1 MSAALQTVPTPE
13 QLDQRFESVRVRRFS
28 RLGDYAILLKMRVT
42 ALVVMTAWA
51 GYCLG
56 ARRQL
61 IPAFSWQMLCALLGI
76 GLVSG
81 GAAALN
87 QVIEREADAQMRRT
101 QWRPIPGKRMGVAE
115 AVTIGVVCIFG
126 GAAYLA
132 VTTNLLTGILS
143 VLTAS
148 AYVGIYTP
156 LKKHS
161 PLCTT
166 FGALPGAMPPL
177 LGWTAARGR
186 VEWEALV
193 LFAILFL
200 WQFPHFHAISW
211 MYREDYRRA
220 GIRML
225 PVVEEDGRST
235 VREVL
240 AYSMMLVPVS
250 LFPGY
255 LHMVGKAY
263 IIGALIFSL
272 AFLYYSIRFSRVL
285 SGLAAADSRKLARS
299 LLRASVLYL
308 PALFVLMMISAR
320 FTPVQ

>member
-1 MSAALQTVPTPE
+1 MSAAVQPIAAPE
-13 QLDQRFESVRVRRFS
+13 QLTASQQPRQYSRV
-28 RLGDYAILLKMRVT
+28 GDYAILLKMRVT
-42 ALVVMTAWA
+42 SLVVMTAWT
-51 GYCLG
+51 GYYLG
-56 ARRQL
+56 AQRAQVAT
-61 IPAFSWQMLCALLGI
+61 ISWSLVCALLGI

-87 QVIEREADAQMRRT
+87 QVIEREADGRMRRT
-101 QWRPIPGKRMGVAE
+101 QCRPIPGQRMGVTE
-115 AVTIGVVCIFG
+115 AMTIGVICILG
-126 GAAYLA
+126 GGAYLA
-132 VTTNLLTGILS
+132 LTTNALTGILS

-148 AYVGIYTP
+148 AYVGVYTP

-161 PLCTT
+161 PICTT
-166 FGALPGAMPPL
+166 IGALPGAMPPL

-186 VEWEALV
+186 VEWEALI

-200 WQFPHFHAISW
+200 WQFPHFHAIAW

-255 LHMVGKAY
+255 LHMVGRIY
-263 IIGALIFSL
+263 ILGALVLGL
-272 AFLYYSIRFSRVL
+272 AFLVYSIRFARVI
-285 SGLAAADSRKLARS
+285 SGLTAPESRKLARA

-308 PALFVLMMISAR
+308 PALFALMMLNAR
-320 FTPVQ
+320 FTPGL

>member
-1 MSAALQTVPTPE
+1 MSAAVQPLPTPAE
-13 QLDQRFESVRVRRFS
+13 VRATPPVPHRYS

-42 ALVVMTAWA
+42 TLVVMTAWT
-51 GYCLG
+51 GYFLG
-56 ARRQL
+56 AQRSQV
-61 IPAFSWQMLCALLGI
+61 PTFSWKLVCALLGI

-81 GAAALN
+81 GAAAMN
-87 QVIEREADAQMRRT
+87 QVIEREADGRMQRTRR
-101 QWRPIPGKRMGVAE
+101 RPIPGQRMGVVE
-115 AVTIGVVCIFG
+115 ATAIGMACILG

-132 VTTNLLTGILS
+132 ITTNVLTGILS

-148 AYVGIYTP
+148 AYVGVYTP
-156 LKKHS
+156 MKTRS
-161 PLCTT
+161 PICTT
-166 FGALPGAMPPL
+166 IGALPGAMPPL

-200 WQFPHFHAISW
+200 WQFPHFHAIAW
-211 MYREDYRRA
+211 LYREDYRRA

-250 LFPGY
+250 LFPAY
-255 LHMVGKAY
+255 LHMVNRTY
-263 IIGALIFSL
+263 VVGALIFSL
-272 AFLYYSIRFSRVL
+272 AFLVFSIRFARVL
-285 SGLAAADSRKLARS
+285 SGLPSGESGRLARG

-308 PALFVLMMISAR
+308 PALFALMMINSR
-320 FTPVQ
+320 FTR

>member
-1 MSAALQTVPTPE
+1 MSAAIQTVPNPE
-13 QLDQRFESVRVRRFS
+13 PVSPLPLSSAKRYS

-42 ALVVMTAWA
+42 SLVVMTAWA
-51 GYCLG
+51 GYYLG
-56 ARRQL
+56 ARRAL
-61 IPAFSWQMLCALLGI
+61 VPTFSWKLVCALLGI

-87 QVIEREADAQMRRT
+87 QVIEREADGRMLRT
-101 QWRPIPGKRMGVAE
+101 QWRPIPGKRMSVVEGA
-115 AVTIGVVCIFG
+115 AIGIACILG

-132 VTTNLLTGILS
+132 FTTNVLTGVLS

-148 AYVGIYTP
+148 AYLGAYTP

-166 FGALPGAMPPL
+166 IGALPGAMPPL
-177 LGWTAARGR
+177 LGWTAARGH
-186 VEWEALV
+186 VEWEGLV

-200 WQFPHFHAISW
+200 WQFPHFHAIAW

-240 AYSMMLVPVS
+240 AYSLMLVPVS

-255 LHMVGKAY
+255 LHMVGKTY
-263 IIGALIFSL
+263 IVGALIFGL
-272 AFLYYSIRFSRVL
+272 AFLIYSIRFARVL
-285 SGLAAADSRKLARS
+285 SGISAAESRKLARG
-299 LLRASVLYL
+299 LLRASVIYL
-308 PALFVLMMISAR
+308 PALFTLMMVNAT
-320 FTPVQ
+320 FTPIQ

>member
-1 MSAALQTVPTPE
+1 MSAAAQPVPISEP
-13 QLDQRFESVRVRRFS
+13 LPSPPRPPARYS

-42 ALVVMTAWA
+42 SLVVMTAWA
-51 GYCLG
+51 GYYLG
-56 ARRQL
+56 AQRAQV
-61 IPAFSWQMLCALLGI
+61 ATFSWNLLCALLGI

-87 QVIEREADAQMRRT
+87 QVIEREADGRMRRT
-101 QWRPIPGKRMGVAE
+101 QFRPIPGQRMGVAE
-115 AVTIGVVCIFG
+115 AAAIGIACILG
-126 GAAYLA
+126 GGAYLA
-132 VTTNLLTGILS
+132 FTTNALTGILS

-148 AYVGIYTP
+148 AYLGAYTP

-166 FGALPGAMPPL
+166 IGALPGAMPPL

-200 WQFPHFHAISW
+200 WQFPHFHAIAW

-263 IIGALIFSL
+263 LVGALIFGL
-272 AFLYYSIRFSRVL
+272 IFLVYCLRFARVL
-285 SGLAAADSRKLARS
+285 SGLPASESRKLARS
-299 LLRASVLYL
+299 LLRASILYL
-308 PALFVLMMISAR
+308 PALFALMMINAR
-320 FTPVQ
+320 FTPII

>member
-1 MSAALQTVPTPE
+1 MSAAIQPVPAPAE
-13 QLDQRFESVRVRRFS
+13 VRAAPPSPRKYS
-28 RLGDYAILLKMRVT
+28 RVGDYAVLLKMRVT
-42 ALVVMTAWA
+42 SLVVMTAWT
-51 GYCLG
+51 GYFLG
-56 ARRQL
+56 AQRAQ
-61 IPAFSWQMLCALLGI
+61 ISTFSWKLLCALLGI

-81 GAAALN
+81 GAAAIN
-87 QVIEREADAQMRRT
+87 QVIEREVDGRMQRTRR
-101 QWRPIPGKRMGVAE
+101 RPIPGQRMGVVE
-115 AVTIGVVCIFG
+115 ATAVGMVCILG

-132 VTTNLLTGILS
+132 ITTNVVTGILS

-148 AYVGIYTP
+148 AYLGVYTP
-156 LKKHS
+156 LKMRS
-161 PLCTT
+161 PICTT
-166 FGALPGAMPPL
+166 IGALPGAMPPL

-200 WQFPHFHAISW
+200 WQFPHFHAIAW
-211 MYREDYRRA
+211 LYREDYRRA

-255 LHMVGKAY
+255 LHMVTSAY
-263 IIGALIFSL
+263 VVGALIFSL
-272 AFLYYSIRFSRVL
+272 AFLVFSIRFARVL
-285 SGLAAADSRKLARS
+285 SGLPAGESGKLARG

-308 PALFVLMMISAR
+308 PALFALMMINSR
-320 FTPVQ
+320 FTR

>member
-1 MSAALQTVPTPE
+1 MSAALQTVPNPE
-13 QLDQRFESVRVRRFS
+13 QLNPSTRPESMRRYS
-28 RLGDYAILLKMRVT
+28 RLGDFAVLLKMRVT
-42 ALVVMTAWA
+42 SLVVMTAWA
-51 GYCLG
+51 GYYLG
-56 ARRQL
+56 VRRAL
-61 IPAFSWQMLCALLGI
+61 VPAFSWKMLCALLGI

-87 QVIEREADAQMRRT
+87 QVIEREADGQMRRT
-101 QWRPIPGKRMGVAE
+101 QQRPIPGNRMGVVE
-115 AVTIGVVCIFG
+115 AGAVGIACIFA

-132 VTTNLLTGILS
+132 FTTNPITGILS

-148 AYVGIYTP
+148 AYVGVYTP
-156 LKKHS
+156 LKKYS

-166 FGALPGAMPPL
+166 IGALPGAMPPL

-200 WQFPHFHAISW
+200 WQFPHFHAIAW

-263 IIGALIFSL
+263 IVGALALGL
-272 AFLYYSIRFSRVL
+272 AFLVFSIRFARVL
-285 SGLAAADSRKLARS
+285 SGIPAAESRKLARA

-308 PALFVLMMISAR
+308 PALFALMMISAKL
-320 FTPVQ
+320 TSVQ

>member
-1 MSAALQTVPTPE
+1 MSAAIQPVPVQTEIKPTHPSP
-13 QLDQRFESVRVRRFS
+13 RKYSRV
-28 RLGDYAILLKMRVT
+28 GDYAVLLKMRVT
-42 ALVVMTAWA
+42 SLVVMTAWT
-51 GYCLG
+51 GYFLG
-56 ARRQL
+56 AQRAQ
-61 IPAFSWQMLCALLGI
+61 IPTFSWKLFCALLGI

-81 GAAALN
+81 GAAAIN
-87 QVIEREADAQMRRT
+87 KFIEREVDGRMQRTRR
-101 QWRPIPGKRMGVAE
+101 RPIPGHRMGVVE
-115 AVTIGVVCIFG
+115 ATAVGMACILG

-132 VTTNLLTGILS
+132 ITTNVLTGILS

-148 AYVGIYTP
+148 AYVGVYTP
-156 LKKHS
+156 LKMRS
-161 PLCTT
+161 PICTT
-166 FGALPGAMPPL
+166 IGALPGAMPPL

-186 VEWEALV
+186 AEWEALV

-200 WQFPHFHAISW
+200 WQFPHFHAIAW
-211 MYREDYRRA
+211 LYREDYRRA

-255 LHMVGKAY
+255 LHMVEKTY
-263 IIGALIFSL
+263 IIGAMIFSL
-272 AFLYYSIRFSRVL
+272 GFLYYSIRFSRVL
-285 SGLAAADSRKLARS
+285 SGLAAADSRKLARG

-308 PALFVLMMISAR
+308 PALFALMMISAR
-320 FTPVQ
+320 FTPIQ

>member
-1 MSAALQTVPTPE
+1 MSAAVQPVPISEP
-13 QLDQRFESVRVRRFS
+13 LPSPPRPPVRYS

-42 ALVVMTAWA
+42 SLVVMTAWA
-51 GYCLG
+51 GYYLG
-56 ARRQL
+56 AQRAQV
-61 IPAFSWQMLCALLGI
+61 ATFSWNLLCALLGI

-87 QVIEREADAQMRRT
+87 QVIEREADGRMRRT
-101 QWRPIPGKRMGVAE
+101 QFRPIPGQRMGVTE
-115 AVTIGVVCIFG
+115 AAAIGIACILG
-126 GAAYLA
+126 GGAYLA
-132 VTTNLLTGILS
+132 FTTNVLTGILS

-148 AYVGIYTP
+148 AYLGAYTP

-166 FGALPGAMPPL
+166 IGALPGAMPPL

-200 WQFPHFHAISW
+200 WQFPHFHAIAW

-240 AYSMMLVPVS
+240 AYSMMLIPVS

-263 IIGALIFSL
+263 VVGALIFGL
-272 AFLYYSIRFSRVL
+272 IFLVYCLRFARVL
-285 SGLAAADSRKLARS
+285 SGLPASESRKLARS
-299 LLRASVLYL
+299 LLRASILYL
-308 PALFVLMMISAR
+308 PALFALMMINAR
-320 FTPVQ
+320 FTPII

>member
-1 MSAALQTVPTPE
+1 MSAALQTVPAPE
-13 QLDQRFESVRVRRFS
+13 QLEHPRPSAKHYS
-28 RLGDYAILLKMRVT
+28 RIGDYALLLKMRVT
-42 ALVVMTAWA
+42 SLVVMTAWA
-51 GYCLG
+51 GYYLG
-56 ARRQL
+56 ARRAFT
-61 IPAFSWQMLCALLGI
+61 PAFSWKMVCALLGI

-87 QVIEREADAQMRRT
+87 QVIEREADGRMRRT
-101 QWRPIPGKRMGVAE
+101 QQRPIPGKRMGVAE
-115 AVTIGVVCIFG
+115 AAAVGVICILG
-126 GAAYLA
+126 GGAYLA
-132 VTTNLLTGILS
+132 LTTNLLTGFLS
-143 VLTAS
+143 VLTAA

-156 LKKHS
+156 LKKYS

-186 VEWEALV
+186 VDWEALV

-200 WQFPHFHAISW
+200 WQFPHFHAIAW
-211 MYREDYRRA
+211 MYRDDYRRA
-220 GIRML
+220 NIRML

-240 AYSMMLVPVS
+240 VYSMMLVPVS

-255 LHMVGKAY
+255 LHMVGRIY
-263 IIGALIFSL
+263 IAGALIFSL
-272 AFLYYSIRFSRVL
+272 GFLYYSIRFARVL
-285 SGLAAADSRKLARS
+285 SGISTAEARQLARS

-308 PALFVLMMISAR
+308 PALFVLMMVSAR

>member
-1 MSAALQTVPTPE
+1 
-13 QLDQRFESVRVRRFS
+13 
-28 RLGDYAILLKMRVT
+28 
-42 ALVVMTAWA
+42 
-51 GYCLG
+51 
-56 ARRQL
+56 
-61 IPAFSWQMLCALLGI
+61 
-76 GLVSG
+76 
-81 GAAALN
+81 
-87 QVIEREADAQMRRT
+87 
-101 QWRPIPGKRMGVAE
+101 MGVGE
-115 AVTIGVVCIFG
+115 ALSIGVACILG

-132 VTTNLLTGILS
+132 VTTNPLTGILS

-148 AYVGIYTP
+148 AYLGAYTP

-161 PLCTT
+161 PICTT
-166 FGALPGAMPPL
+166 IGALPGAMPPL

-186 VEWEALV
+186 IEWEALV

-200 WQFPHFHAISW
+200 WQFPHFHAIAW

-255 LHMVGKAY
+255 LHMVGGIY
-263 IIGALIFSL
+263 ILGALVLGL
-272 AFLYYSIRFSRVL
+272 AFLVFAIRFARVI
-285 SGLAAADSRKLARS
+285 SGLPAAESRQLARA

-308 PALFVLMMISAR
+308 PALFVLMMLNAR
-320 FTPVQ
+320 FTPAL

>member
-1 MSAALQTVPTPE
+1 MSAAVQPVPAPKKLAPA
-13 QLDQRFESVRVRRFS
+13 QVSKARKYS

-42 ALVVMTAWA
+42 SLVVMTAWT
-51 GYCLG
+51 GYYLG
-56 ARRQL
+56 ARRAQVST
-61 IPAFSWQMLCALLGI
+61 FSWKLLCALLGI
-76 GLVSG
+76 GIVSA

-87 QVIEREADAQMRRT
+87 QVIEREADGRMRRT
-101 QWRPIPGKRMGVAE
+101 QGRPIPGRRMRLTEALAVGVAC
-115 AVTIGVVCIFG
+115 VLG
-126 GAAYLA
+126 GAAYLGF
-132 VTTNLLTGILS
+132 TINLLTGILS
-143 VLTAS
+143 ALTAA

-161 PLCTT
+161 PICTT
-166 FGALPGAMPPL
+166 IGAVPGAMPPL
-177 LGWTAARGR
+177 LGWTAARGH

-200 WQFPHFHAISW
+200 WQFPHFHSIAW

-255 LHMVGKAY
+255 LHMVGRAY
-263 IIGALIFSL
+263 LVGALILSL
-272 AFLYYSIRFSRVL
+272 VFLVFCIRFARVI
-285 SGLAAADSRKLARS
+285 SGLPAAESRKLARS

-308 PALFVLMMISAR
+308 PALFALMMLNAR
-320 FTPVQ
+320 FTPIL

>member
-1 MSAALQTVPTPE
+1 MSALVQSLASSAEVKPIAPE
-13 QLDQRFESVRVRRFS
+13 PRKYS
-28 RLGDYAILLKMRVT
+28 RLSDYAVLLKMRVT
-42 ALVVMTAWA
+42 TLVVMTAWT
-51 GYCLG
+51 GYFLG
-56 ARRQL
+56 AQRAQ
-61 IPAFSWQMLCALLGI
+61 IPTFSWKLVCALLGI

-81 GAAALN
+81 GAAAMN
-87 QVIEREADAQMRRT
+87 QVIEREADGRMQRTRR
-101 QWRPIPGKRMGVAE
+101 RPIPGQRMGVIE
-115 AVTIGVVCIFG
+115 ATAIGMACILG

-132 VTTNLLTGILS
+132 VTTNVLTGILS

-148 AYVGIYTP
+148 AYVGVYTP
-156 LKKHS
+156 LKTRS
-161 PLCTT
+161 PICTT
-166 FGALPGAMPPL
+166 IGAFPGAMPPL

-200 WQFPHFHAISW
+200 WQFPHFHAIAW
-211 MYREDYRRA
+211 LYREDYRRA

-255 LHMVGKAY
+255 LHMVSGLY
-263 IIGALIFSL
+263 VIGALAFGLVFLVFSV
-272 AFLYYSIRFSRVL
+272 RFARVL
-285 SGLAAADSRKLARS
+285 SGIPAGESGKLARG
-299 LLRASVLYL
+299 LLRASILYL
-308 PALFVLMMISAR
+308 PALFALMMINSR
-320 FTPVQ
+320 FTR

>member
-1 MSAALQTVPTPE
+1 MSAAVQTVPIPE
-13 QLDQRFESVRVRRFS
+13 PTNGPPQPQMPHS
-28 RLGDYAILLKMRVT
+28 RIGDYAILLKMRVT
-42 ALVVMTAWA
+42 SLVVMTAWA
-51 GYCLG
+51 GYYLG
-56 ARRQL
+56 AKRAE
-61 IPAFSWQMLCALLGI
+61 IPTFSWKLLCTLLGI

-87 QVIEREADAQMRRT
+87 QVIEREVDGRMLRT
-101 QWRPIPGKRMGVAE
+101 QRRPIPGRRMGVTE
-115 AVTIGVVCIFG
+115 ALAVGIVCILG
-126 GAAYLA
+126 GGAYLA
-132 VTTNLLTGILS
+132 ITTNPLTGILS
-143 VLTAS
+143 ALTAS
-148 AYVGIYTP
+148 AYLGAYTP

-166 FGALPGAMPPL
+166 IGAFPGAMPPL
-177 LGWTAARGR
+177 LGWTAARGH

-200 WQFPHFHAISW
+200 WQFPHFHAIAW
-211 MYREDYRRA
+211 MYRDDYRRG

-255 LHMVGKAY
+255 LHMVGRAY
-263 IIGALIFSL
+263 VVGALLLSL
-272 AFLYYSIRFSRVL
+272 SFLFYCLRFARVL
-285 SGLAAADSRKLARS
+285 SGLPAPESRKLARN
-299 LLRASVLYL
+299 LLRASILYL
-308 PALFVLMMISAR
+308 PALFVLMMINAR
-320 FTPVQ
+320 FTPVL

>member
-1 MSAALQTVPTPE
+1 MSAAVQPISAPE
-13 QLDQRFESVRVRRFS
+13 PLTANQRPRRYSRV
-28 RLGDYAILLKMRVT
+28 GDYAILLKMRVT
-42 ALVVMTAWA
+42 SLVVMTAWT
-51 GYCLG
+51 GYYLG
-56 ARRQL
+56 AQRGEVATL
-61 IPAFSWQMLCALLGI
+61 SWKLVCALLGI

-87 QVIEREADAQMRRT
+87 QVIEREADGRMRRT
-101 QWRPIPGKRMGVAE
+101 QWRPIPGQRMGVTE
-115 AVTIGVVCIFG
+115 AMTIGVICILG

-132 VTTNLLTGILS
+132 ITTNPLTGILS

-148 AYVGIYTP
+148 AYVGVYTP

-161 PLCTT
+161 PICTT
-166 FGALPGAMPPL
+166 IGALPGAMPPL

-200 WQFPHFHAISW
+200 WQFPHFHAIAW

-255 LHMVGKAY
+255 LHMVGRIY
-263 IIGALIFSL
+263 ILGALILGL
-272 AFLYYSIRFSRVL
+272 AFLVYSIRFARVI
-285 SGLAAADSRKLARS
+285 SGLPAPESRKLARA

-308 PALFVLMMISAR
+308 PTLFALMMLNAR
-320 FTPVQ
+320 FTRGL

>member
-1 MSAALQTVPTPE
+1 MSAAVQPVPTP
-13 QLDQRFESVRVRRFS
+13 SIPTGTHKYSRV
-28 RLGDYAILLKMRVT
+28 GDYAILLKMRVT
-42 ALVVMTAWA
+42 SLVVMTAWT
-51 GYCLG
+51 GYYLG
-56 ARRQL
+56 AQRSH
-61 IPAFSWQMLCALLGI
+61 IGTFSWKLLCALLGI

-87 QVIEREADAQMRRT
+87 QVIEREADGRMLRT
-101 QWRPIPGKRMGVAE
+101 QSRPIPGKRMGVVEGIA
-115 AVTIGVVCIFG
+115 IGVACILG

-132 VTTNLLTGILS
+132 ITTNVLTGILC

-148 AYVGIYTP
+148 AYLGAYTP
-156 LKKHS
+156 LKRYS
-161 PLCTT
+161 PICTT
-166 FGALPGAMPPL
+166 IGALPGAMPPL

-186 VEWEALV
+186 VEWEALI

-200 WQFPHFHAISW
+200 WQFPHFHSIAW
-211 MYREDYRRA
+211 LYRDDYRRA

-255 LHMVGKAY
+255 LHMVGRTY
-263 IIGALIFSL
+263 VLGALVFSL
-272 AFLYYSIRFSRVL
+272 AFLVFSVRFARVL
-285 SGLAAADSRKLARS
+285 SGIPAAESRKLARG
-299 LLRASVLYL
+299 LLRASILYL
-308 PALFVLMMISAR
+308 PALFALMMINSR
-320 FTPVQ
+320 FNSGL

>member
-1 MSAALQTVPTPE
+1 MSAAVQPISSPE
-13 QLDQRFESVRVRRFS
+13 QLTSREQRREHS
-28 RLGDYAILLKMRVT
+28 RIGDYAILLKMRVT
-42 ALVVMTAWA
+42 SLVVMTAWT
-51 GYCLG
+51 GYFLG
-56 ARRQL
+56 AQRAL
-61 IPAFSWQMLCALLGI
+61 VATLSWKLVCALLGI

-87 QVIEREADAQMRRT
+87 QVIEREVDGRMRRT
-101 QWRPIPGKRMGVAE
+101 QSRPIPGHRMGVSE
-115 AVTIGVVCIFG
+115 AVGIGVACILG
-126 GAAYLA
+126 GGAYLA
-132 VTTNLLTGILS
+132 FTTNPLTGILS

-148 AYVGIYTP
+148 AYLGAYTP
-156 LKKHS
+156 LKTQS
-161 PLCTT
+161 PICTT
-166 FGALPGAMPPL
+166 IGALPGAMPPL

-200 WQFPHFHAISW
+200 WQFPHFHAIAW

-255 LHMVGKAY
+255 LHMVGGIY
-263 IIGALIFSL
+263 ILGAVVLGLTFLIFS
-272 AFLYYSIRFSRVL
+272 IRFARVV
-285 SGLAAADSRKLARS
+285 SGLPAAESRQLARA
-299 LLRASVLYL
+299 LLRASVIYL
-308 PALFVLMMISAR
+308 PALFALMMLNAR
-320 FTPVQ
+320 FTPGL

>member
-1 MSAALQTVPTPE
+1 MSAALQSVPTRE
-13 QLDQRFESVRVRRFS
+13 DLHVRVTAAPRHS
-28 RLGDYAILLKMRVT
+28 RLGDYAILLKIRVT
-42 ALVVMTAWA
+42 SLVVMTAWT
-51 GYCLG
+51 GYYLG
-56 ARRQL
+56 AQRAQ
-61 IPAFSWQMLCALLGI
+61 IATFSWKLICALLGI

-87 QVIEREADAQMRRT
+87 QVIEREADGRMQRT
-101 QWRPIPGKRMGVAE
+101 RQRPIPGRRLGVTEALAVGVA
-115 AVTIGVVCIFG
+115 CILG

-132 VTTNLLTGILS
+132 FTANLLTGVLS
-143 VLTAS
+143 VLTAA

-177 LGWTAARGR
+177 LGWTAARGH

-200 WQFPHFHAISW
+200 WQFPHFHSIAW
-211 MYREDYRRA
+211 LYRDDYRRA

-255 LHMVGKAY
+255 LHMVGRMY
-263 IIGALIFSL
+263 LIGALVFSL
-272 AFLYYSIRFSRVL
+272 TFLVFSIRFARVI
-285 SGLAAADSRKLARS
+285 SGIPASESRKLARS

-308 PALFVLMMISAR
+308 PALFALMMINAQ
-320 FTPVQ
+320 FTPIL

>member
-1 MSAALQTVPTPE
+1 
-13 QLDQRFESVRVRRFS
+13 
-28 RLGDYAILLKMRVT
+28 
-42 ALVVMTAWA
+42 MTAWA
-51 GYCLG
+51 GYYLG
-56 ARRQL
+56 SRRAGEA
-61 IPAFSWQMLCALLGI
+61 AFSWKLLCALIGI

-87 QVIEREADAQMRRT
+87 QVIEREADGRMQRTRR
-101 QWRPIPGKRMGVAE
+101 RPVPDRRMSVME
-115 AVTIGVVCIFG
+115 ATTAGIICILG

-132 VTTNLLTGILS
+132 VTTNVLTGILS

-148 AYVGIYTP
+148 AYVGVYTP
-156 LKKHS
+156 LKKKS
-161 PLCTT
+161 PICTT
-166 FGALPGAMPPL
+166 IGALPGAMPPL

-186 VEWEALV
+186 VEWEAVV

-200 WQFPHFHAISW
+200 WQFPHFHAIAW
-211 MYREDYRRA
+211 IYREDYRRA

-250 LFPGY
+250 IFPGY
-255 LHMVGKAY
+255 LHMVAKPY
-263 IIGALIFSL
+263 IMCALILSVLFLVFSV
-272 AFLYYSIRFSRVL
+272 RFSRL
-285 SGLAAADSRKLARS
+285 ISGLPAPESRKLARD

-308 PALFVLMMISAR
+308 PILFTLMMISAR
-320 FTPVQ
+320 FTSEL

>member
-1 MSAALQTVPTPE
+1 MSAAVQPVPIPE
-13 QLDQRFESVRVRRFS
+13 QVTSSPRPQKQYS
-28 RLGDYAILLKMRVT
+28 RIGDYAILLKMRVT
-42 ALVVMTAWA
+42 SLVVMTAWT
-51 GYCLG
+51 GYYLG
-56 ARRQL
+56 AQRAQV
-61 IPAFSWQMLCALLGI
+61 ATFSWKLVCALLGI

-87 QVIEREADAQMRRT
+87 QVIEREADGRMMRT
-101 QWRPIPGKRMGVAE
+101 QRRPIPGQRMGVAE
-115 AVTIGVVCIFG
+115 AAAIGIACILG
-126 GAAYLA
+126 GGAYLA
-132 VTTNLLTGILS
+132 LTTNVLTGVLS

-148 AYVGIYTP
+148 AYLGAYTP

-166 FGALPGAMPPL
+166 IGAFPGAMPPL
-177 LGWTAARGR
+177 LGWTAARGH

-200 WQFPHFHAISW
+200 WQFPHFHAIAW

-255 LHMVGKAY
+255 LHMVGKTY
-263 IIGALIFSL
+263 LVGALIFSL
-272 AFLYYSIRFSRVL
+272 AFLVYCLRFARVL
-285 SGLAAADSRKLARS
+285 SGLPAVESRKLARS

-308 PALFVLMMISAR
+308 PALFALMMINAR
-320 FTPVQ
+320 FTPII

>member
-1 MSAALQTVPTPE
+1 MSAAVQPVPAPKKLAPA
-13 QLDQRFESVRVRRFS
+13 QVSKARKYS

-42 ALVVMTAWA
+42 SLVVMTAWT
-51 GYCLG
+51 GYYLG
-56 ARRQL
+56 ARRAQV
-61 IPAFSWQMLCALLGI
+61 PTFSWKLLCALLGI
-76 GLVSG
+76 GIVSG

-87 QVIEREADAQMRRT
+87 QVIEREADGRMRRT
-101 QWRPIPGKRMGVAE
+101 QGRPIPGRRMRLTEALAVGVAC
-115 AVTIGVVCIFG
+115 VLG

-132 VTTNLLTGILS
+132 FTINLLTGILS
-143 VLTAS
+143 ALTAA

-161 PLCTT
+161 PICTT
-166 FGALPGAMPPL
+166 IGAVPGAMPPL
-177 LGWTAARGR
+177 LGWTAARGH

-200 WQFPHFHAISW
+200 WQFPHFHSIAW

-255 LHMVGKAY
+255 LHMVGRAY
-263 IIGALIFSL
+263 LVGALILSL
-272 AFLYYSIRFSRVL
+272 VFLVFCIRFARVI
-285 SGLAAADSRKLARS
+285 SGLPAAESRKLARS

-308 PALFVLMMISAR
+308 PALFALMMLNAR
-320 FTPVQ
+320 FAPVL

>member
-1 MSAALQTVPTPE
+1 MSAAVQPVPISE
-13 QLDQRFESVRVRRFS
+13 QVSSAPPSPRKYSRV
-28 RLGDYAILLKMRVT
+28 GDYAILLKMRVT
-42 ALVVMTAWA
+42 SLVVMTAWT
-51 GYCLG
+51 GYYLG
-56 ARRQL
+56 AQR
-61 IPAFSWQMLCALLGI
+61 AHEATFSWKLACALLGI

-87 QVIEREADAQMRRT
+87 QVIEREADGLMLRT
-101 QWRPIPGKRMGVAE
+101 QRRPIPGQRMGVAE
-115 AVTIGVVCIFG
+115 AAAVGLACILG
-126 GAAYLA
+126 GGAYLA
-132 VTTNLLTGILS
+132 FTTNALTGILS

-148 AYVGIYTP
+148 AYLLAYTP

-166 FGALPGAMPPL
+166 IGALPGAMPPL
-177 LGWTAARGR
+177 LGWTAARGS

-200 WQFPHFHAISW
+200 WQFPHFHAIAW

-255 LHMVGKAY
+255 LHMVGSIY
-263 IIGALIFSL
+263 IVGALIFGL
-272 AFLYYSIRFSRVL
+272 GFLFYCLRFARVL
-285 SGLAAADSRKLARS
+285 SGLPAGESRKLARN

-308 PALFVLMMISAR
+308 PALFALMMINAR
-320 FTPVQ
+320 FTPIS

>member
-1 MSAALQTVPTPE
+1 MSAAAQLVPIPE
-13 QLDQRFESVRVRRFS
+13 PVSGDPRPRKPHS
-28 RLGDYAILLKMRVT
+28 RIGDYAILLKMRVT
-42 ALVVMTAWA
+42 SLVVMTAWA
-51 GYCLG
+51 GYYLG
-56 ARRQL
+56 AKRAE
-61 IPAFSWQMLCALLGI
+61 IPTFSWKLLCTLLGI

-87 QVIEREADAQMRRT
+87 QVIEREADGRMLRT
-101 QWRPIPGKRMGVAE
+101 QRRPIPGQRMGVTE
-115 AVTIGVVCIFG
+115 ALAVGIVCILG
-126 GAAYLA
+126 GGAYLA
-132 VTTNLLTGILS
+132 ITTNPLTGILS

-148 AYVGIYTP
+148 AYLGAYTP

-166 FGALPGAMPPL
+166 IGAFPGAMPPL
-177 LGWTAARGR
+177 LGWTAARGH

-200 WQFPHFHAISW
+200 WQFPHFHAIAW
-211 MYREDYRRA
+211 MYREDYRRG

-255 LHMVGKAY
+255 LHMVGRAY
-263 IIGALIFSL
+263 VVGALFFGL
-272 AFLYYSIRFSRVL
+272 AFLFYCLRFARVL
-285 SGLAAADSRKLARS
+285 SGLPALESRKLARN
-299 LLRASVLYL
+299 LLRASILYL
-308 PALFVLMMISAR
+308 PALFVLMMINAR
-320 FTPVQ
+320 FTPVL

>member
-1 MSAALQTVPTPE
+1 
-13 QLDQRFESVRVRRFS
+13 
-28 RLGDYAILLKMRVT
+28 MRVT
-42 ALVVMTAWA
+42 SLVVMTAWT
-51 GYCLG
+51 GYYLG
-56 ARRQL
+56 AQRAQV
-61 IPAFSWQMLCALLGI
+61 PTFSWKLLCALLGI

-87 QVIEREADAQMRRT
+87 QVIERETDGRMMRT
-101 QWRPIPGKRMGVAE
+101 QRRPIPGQRMGVAE
-115 AVTIGVVCIFG
+115 AAAVGIACILG
-126 GAAYLA
+126 GGAYLA
-132 VTTNLLTGILS
+132 LTTNLLTGILS

-148 AYVGIYTP
+148 AYLGAYTP
-156 LKKHS
+156 LKKYS

-166 FGALPGAMPPL
+166 IGALPGAMPPL

-200 WQFPHFHAISW
+200 WQFPHFHAIAW

-255 LHMVGKAY
+255 LHMVGKTY
-263 IIGALIFSL
+263 LVGALIFGL
-272 AFLYYSIRFSRVL
+272 AFLVYCLRFARVL
-285 SGLAAADSRKLARS
+285 SGLPASESRKLARS

-308 PALFVLMMISAR
+308 PALFALMMINAR
-320 FTPVQ
+320 FTPII